1 MRSWVTFPLPGIVTT
16 YQYNNSF
23 DFYDIVKDQHNFI
36 HIKWHNQL
44 DTLTCIHVIVL
55 VCSLVMKKEQ
65 DIINLWNI
73 HVTLHVTSAIQQEV
87 KSYWD
92 ALNNRASYIHQHT
105 VMELGLVTCIY
116 PNKPIVLL
124 TCIQP
129 HIPTRLLNDIVHHT
143 PTYTHGW
150 TSNQLDT
157 LTCIHVIVLVWSI
170 SMWKEQ
176 DIINY

>member
-1 MRSWVTFPLPGIVTT
+1 MWKINITSYTL
-16 YQYNNSF
+16 N
-23 DFYDIVKDQHNFI
+23 DIVHHTPTYTHGWITK
-36 HIKWHNQL
+36 QL
-44 DTLTCIHVIVL
+44 NTLTFIHVIVL
-55 VCSLVMKKEQ
+55 VCSILMKKEQ

-143 PTYTHGW
+143 PTYTHGC

-157 LTCIHVIVLVWSI
+157 RTCIHVIVLVCSI
-170 SMWKEQ
+170 LMWKEQ